1 MKIKLFFLFLLFG
14 SVSNLYAQDIDLKI
28 ESYKKSALTIGVLN
42 GGGLIG
48 AELET
53 LLKGRFG
60 AHVGFGFVGACAG
73 LNYHLK
79 PTTTSS
85 YFTAEIRATGVGE
98 IYTSTTAGI
107 GFVIRY
113 KGFSMQLGGS
123 YLLDKGPNTIENW
136 NTRNFVPQLSLGY
149 YNPF

>member
-1 MKIKLFFLFLLFG
+1 MKIKIFFLFALLVCFTNTY
-14 SVSNLYAQDIDLKI
+14 SQEIDLKVDN
-28 ESYKKSALTIGVLN
+28 YKKSALTVGILN
-42 GGGLIG
+42 GGGLVG

-60 AHVGFGFVGACAG
+60 AHLGFGFVGACAG

-85 YFTAEIRATGVGE
+85 YITAEIRATGIGE
-98 IYTSTTAGI
+98 IYTSTTVGI

-136 NTRNFVPQLSLGY
+136 NTRNFIPQLSLGF